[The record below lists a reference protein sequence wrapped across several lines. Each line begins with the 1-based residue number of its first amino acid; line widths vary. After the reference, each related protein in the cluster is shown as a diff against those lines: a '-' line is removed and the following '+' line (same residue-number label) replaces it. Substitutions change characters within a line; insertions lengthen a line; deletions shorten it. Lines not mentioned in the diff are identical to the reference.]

1 MFFMIELDEQE
12 AVDGANPDLWSL
24 IISSSGFYVSARDVR
39 ETALSE
45 MLSALQQP
53 TERRRVCLGKH
64 AGGTLVAVLNS
75 EFAEIRLASSGRAEE
90 EPWVVLVLRRVE
102 REALIVE
109 LRSAVSWYEC

>member
-75 EFAEIRLASSGRAEE
+75 EFTEIRLASSGRAEE

-102 REALIVE
+102 REALIAE